1 MILCICK
8 NIYVIFM
15 DLEYINIIGNIVQ
28 FKSDKKAA
36 IFK

>member
-1 MILCICK
+1 MVLCICE

-15 DLEYINIIGNIVQ
+15 DLEYINIGNIVQ